1 MNRLL
6 DGYRNFRATT
16 WPEHRDLYERLAAQ
30 GQRPRTLVIACS
42 DSRAD
47 PALIFGAAPG
57 ELFVIRNVANLVPP
71 FAPDE
76 AHHGTSAALEFGV
89 RQLEVADI
97 VVMGHAMCGGIHALL
112 NGPSDPTFDFVG
124 GWIAMAR
131 AAADRVLA
139 CVPAEQAQTA
149 CEHESVRLTLAN
161 LMTFPWI
168 RDRVRAGTLALHG
181 AFFDIRTGRLER
193 LGPDGAFAPVA

>member
-6 DGYRNFRATT
+6 DGYRRFRAAT
-16 WPEHRDLYERLAAQ
+16 WPEYRDLYERLAAQ

-76 AHHGTSAALEFGV
+76 AYHGTSAALEFGV
-89 RQLEVADI
+89 RALEVADI

-112 NGPSDPTFDFVG
+112 NGPPDPTFDFVG
-124 GWIAMAR
+124 GWISMAR

-139 CVPAEQAQTA
+139 CTPADEAQAA

-181 AFFDIRTGRLER
+181 AYFDIRTGRLER
-193 LGPDGAFAPVA
+193 LGPDGQFAPVA